1 MIKKLFRGEENLG
14 FAYFFY
20 GLIIFIALRYLL
32 AAPLLFFYDMSP
44 NVFKIFMICI
54 KSLTIFICLSLYY
67 GIWKCSAKSD
77 GLPRW
82 AARISYGLFTAVI
95 LFIDGV
101 VLQTMLM

>member
-1 MIKKLFRGEENLG
+1 MIKKFFRGEESLG

-32 AAPLLFFYDMSP
+32 AAPLIYFYDMSP
-44 NVFKIFMICI
+44 NASIIYMICI
-54 KSLTIFICLSLYY
+54 KSLTIVICVSLFY
-67 GIWKCSAKSD
+67 GIWKCSTKSD

-82 AARISYGLFTAVI
+82 AARISYGLFTAVV